1 MKNDSKERNNWKVR
15 IVNSINKVSNLITKP
30 QRKLMNEFIFGI
42 LSSGS
47 VQISKIC
54 RTLKEPTRL
63 HHTMKRLSRML
74 GKHGHIAWEAED
86 LLLNKIV
93 PQLTDD
99 MVVGIDPGDL
109 NRNGS
114 TKSENICKIRDGDK
128 GTIVNGYPLIT
139 VVARCL
145 KTQLTLPLLT
155 RLLSSTTAS
164 YKSENNDI
172 MQSMTRVR
180 AYFKDKI
187 NPLWVI
193 DRGGDRS
200 KLWDFWIENDF
211 RICVRAA
218 NLRYWTYSKGFGTAQ
233 QIAKRLPLKHYGK
246 LKKSS
251 KNTVKFGI
259 TKVCLKE
266 HPNKVLYMVV
276 VRHGKQQPLVL
287 VTTDK
292 VRGRLQGEKLIQ
304 SYMSRWACE
313 EGFRFCKQG
322 FDLEGVQARK
332 LNVLQNLVALSTFAW
347 AILASHQQDGGLL
360 IDKARRQKPKHK
372 LTFPY
377 YTLLSGLQALFVDAK
392 MIFYDWWR
400 KPKTDIQPIMGD
412 LFANT
417 YQLLPVLGK
426 IE

>member
-1 MKNDSKERNNWKVR
+1 MTNDSKERNKWKVR
-15 IVNSINKVSNLITKP
+15 IVDSINNVSKLITKP
-30 QRKLMNEFIFGI
+30 QRKLMNEVIFGI

-54 RTLKEPTRL
+54 RALKEPTRL

-74 GKHGHIAWEAED
+74 GKHGHIAREAED
-86 LLLNKIV
+86 LLLQKVV

-99 MVVGIDPGDL
+99 MVIGIDPGDL

-114 TKSENICKIRDGDK
+114 TKSENICKVRDGDK

-145 KTQLTLPLLT
+145 KTQSTLPLLT
-155 RLLSSTTAS
+155 RLLSTTSNS
-164 YKSENNDI
+164 YKSENDDI
-172 MQSMTRVR
+172 KRSMLRVR
-180 AYFKDKI
+180 AYFKDAI

-200 KLWDFWIENDF
+200 KLWDFWLENNF

-218 NLRYWTYSKGFGTAQ
+218 NLRYWNWSKGFGTAQ
-233 QIAKRLPLKHYGK
+233 QIAKQLPLKHKGK
-246 LKKSS
+246 LKKDS
-251 KNTVKFGI
+251 KETVKFGI
-259 TKVCLKE
+259 TKVFLKE
-266 HPNKVLYMVV
+266 HPDKTLYMVV
-276 VRHGKQQPLVL
+276 VRHGKKQPLVL

-332 LNVLQNLVALSTFAW
+332 FKVLQNLVALSTLAW
-347 AILASHQQDGGLL
+347 AILATYQQDGSQL
-360 IDKARRQKPKHK
+360 IAKAKRQKPNQK

-377 YTLLSGLQALFVDAK
+377 YTLLSGIQALFADAK
-392 MIFYDWWR
+392 TIFYDWWR
-400 KPKTDIQPIMGD
+400 KPKPEKPPIMRD
-412 LFANT
+412 LFAD
-417 YQLLPVLGK
+417 QFPLMPF
-426 IE
+426 